1 MRIPQSIPAER
12 RFTINQFNDQ
22 FPHNDACLDWL
33 DGPAVSGNVAMCS
46 YCKVDRKHYRIAK
59 KKAYA

>member
-1 MRIPQSIPAER
+1 MLVWTGLMAQRYP
-12 RFTINQFNDQ
+12 
-22 FPHNDACLDWL
+22 
-33 DGPAVSGNVAMCS
+33 GNVAMCS